1 MIRDVFRFSDKRAN
15 ELMTHRRDLIILH
28 PDDTQE
34 KVMKIIEEEHY
45 SKYLLVDERKDEII
59 GVVSVKDIILMVGN
73 KKVFNLREIARPPLF
88 IPESLYANKVLE
100 LFKKNKNKFG
110 VVVNE
115 YGSTE
120 GIITLHD
127 LTESIFG
134 DILEEDEMEE
144 EEIVTRQD
152 GSMLVEAS
160 MNIDDFMEEMGILS
174 YEDLESED
182 FTTLGGLAMFL
193 IGRIPKAGDIF
204 TYKNLQFE
212 VVDMD
217 RGRVDKLLVIKRDE
231 EE

>member
-1 MIRDVFRFSDKRAN
+1 MRKRERLAGSKAYRLRFEA
-15 ELMTHRRDLIILH
+15 
-28 PDDTQE
+28 E
-34 KVMKIIEEEHY
+34 KPRLPSM
-45 SKYLLVDERKDEII
+45 
-59 GVVSVKDIILMVGN
+59 
-73 KKVFNLREIARPPLF
+73 LR
-88 IPESLYANKVLE
+88 
-100 LFKKNKNKFG
+100 
-110 VVVNE
+110 
-115 YGSTE
+115 
-120 GIITLHD
+120 H
-127 LTESIFG
+127 TESAA
-134 DILEEDEMEE
+134 DALSDLLANAVLPADETEE